1 MSRLTYHSHRSD
13 DMVRLA
19 LAGEFDL
26 SNAAQVEDALKEIER
41 ERPTLLVLDL
51 RELTFMDSTGLRVM
65 VSADARARDDSRR
78 LAVVQGPESVRG
90 PDQCPSSRINTTVLA
105 TRSCRIRWPRTRQRL
120 SVRGQGSSSWSRH

>member
-1 MSRLTYHSHRSD
+1 MTRLTYESHSD
-13 DMVRLA
+13 GDTIRLA

-41 ERPTLLVLDL
+41 ERPSLLVLDL

-78 LAVVQGPESVRG
+78 LAVVQGPESVHRVFRITGLDDHLEMVETPEAAIRG
-90 PDQCPSSRINTTVLA
+90 NGMP
-105 TRSCRIRWPRTRQRL
+105 
-120 SVRGQGSSSWSRH
+120 

>member
-1 MSRLTYHSHRSD
+1 MTRLTYESHRND
-13 DMVRLA
+13 EMIRLV

-41 ERPTLLVLDL
+41 ERPPLLVLDL

-78 LAVVQGPESVRG
+78 LAVVQGPESVHRVF
-90 PDQCPSSRINTTVLA
+90 RITGLDDHLEIVETPEAALRNGA
-105 TRSCRIRWPRTRQRL
+105 R
-120 SVRGQGSSSWSRH
+120 

>member
-1 MSRLTYHSHRSD
+1 MTRLTYESHRD
-13 DMVRLA
+13 DEMVRLV

-41 ERPTLLVLDL
+41 ERPPLLVLDL

-78 LAVVQGPESVRG
+78 LAVVQGPESVHRVF
-90 PDQCPSSRINTTVLA
+90 RITGLDDHLEMVESPEAAARNDGA
-105 TRSCRIRWPRTRQRL
+105 AR
-120 SVRGQGSSSWSRH
+120 